1 MVITMK
7 KEIDENVLYL
17 IYSLIEEIPEGRVA
31 TYGQIAKLI
40 GKENHSRFVGRA
52 LKMSHLYGEYPC
64 HRVVNHKGRVVIGWD
79 KQITLLKAENIV
91 FKDEYHVDLNK
102 HHWKV

>member
-1 MVITMK
+1 MVIAMK

-79 KQITLLKAENIV
+79 EQITLLKAENI
-91 FKDEYHVDLNK
+91 DCLLYTSPSPRDLG
-102 HHWKV
+102 

>member
-1 MVITMK
+1 MK

-79 KQITLLKAENIV
+79 EQITLLKAENIA
-91 FKDEYHVDLNK
+91 FKDGYHVDLNK
-102 HHWKV
+102 HQWKV

>member
-1 MVITMK
+1 MILMR
-7 KEIDENVLYL
+7 KEIDENLLYL
-17 IYSLIEEIPEGRVA
+17 IYSVVEEIPRGNVA

-40 GKENHSRFVGRA
+40 GRENNSRFVGRA

-79 KQITLLKAENIV
+79 EQITLLKAEGIS
-91 FKDEYHVDLNK
+91 FKDEYHVDLNNYK
-102 HHWKV
+102 WRV

>member
-40 GKENHSRFVGRA
+40 GK
-52 LKMSHLYGEYPC
+52 
-64 HRVVNHKGRVVIGWD
+64 
-79 KQITLLKAENIV
+79 
-91 FKDEYHVDLNK
+91 
-102 HHWKV
+102 